1 MIATIIDELGIVD
14 YLNE

>member
-1 MIATIIDELGIVD
+1 MATIIDELGIVD